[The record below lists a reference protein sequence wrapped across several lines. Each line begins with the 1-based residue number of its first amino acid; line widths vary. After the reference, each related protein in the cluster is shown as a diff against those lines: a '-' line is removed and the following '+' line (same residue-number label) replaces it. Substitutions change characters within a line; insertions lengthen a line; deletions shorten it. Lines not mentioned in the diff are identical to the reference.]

1 MNWRHCL
8 NIMFEWSDHSFIF
21 LYIVLYTFH
30 AGFLNKIAHETHT
43 FMCDWVSKTLLERLL
58 VCLIWLIWCNWVF
71 GFAGFWISMIGYLMC
86 LDIFICGG
94 RLPWPLWNKRR
105 SRRLVMEVKEMRF
118 LNLSLIL
125 CSCHLFQSVV

>member
-1 MNWRHCL
+1 MY
-8 NIMFEWSDHSFIF
+8 EWSDHSFIF

-71 GFAGFWISMIGYLMC
+71 GFAGFGFQWLDTLCALISLSVEVAC
-86 LDIFICGG
+86 SD
-94 RLPWPLWNKRR
+94 PLLNKPR
-105 SRRLVMEVKEMRF
+105 SRRLVGEVNEMRF
-118 LNLSLIL
+118 LNLGLIL
-125 CSCHLFQSVV
+125 CSCHLFQSVVWYLSLMP